1 MLWRREYWKT
11 HDFDNHIISLSYD
24 SSEKGKD
31 LLLIQEF
38 TINLPSAL
46 EKYLDDLKQAVA
58 AENPDSNSDSD
69 DEDEPFGQFGQKVLQ
84 PIVWE
89 RVLPPM
95 TLGKGYTKVSHK
107 LDALIFAFL
116 LEIGNPNDLA
126 SYNSRVVST
135 CTDQGTEFYV
145 AGAPAVDVEEMQRET
160 AALLNIPFAEQHQI
174 EDKAYVMQI
183 EDVFVVG
190 PSRNAPPA
198 VDAVAAPA
206 AEPTHVEE
214 QEVDAAQENLQRI
227 ARLYPNSFQTADL
240 KHVVDNALSEV
251 LGTMN
256 ALCLA
261 VNSIYNI
268 V

>member
-1 MLWRREYWKT
+1 MLARRQYWKV
-11 HDFDNHIISLSYD
+11 HEFDEHIVSLSYD

-46 EKYLDDLKQAVA
+46 EKYLDDLKRSAVA
-58 AENPDSNSDSD
+58 EDDGSD
-69 DEDEPFGQFGQKVLQ
+69 DGSDDGELFGQKRVLQ

-95 TLGKGYTKVSHK
+95 TLGKGFTKVSHK
-107 LDALIFAFL
+107 LDALLFAFL
-116 LEIGNPNDLA
+116 LEIGSPNDLA

-160 AALLNIPFAEQHQI
+160 AALLNIPFAEQHQL
-174 EDKAYVMQI
+174 EDQAYVMQI
-183 EDVFVVG
+183 EDVDMG
-190 PSRNAPPA
+190 PSRTEPPTVPA
-198 VDAVAAPA
+198 VAHLAV
-206 AEPTHVEE
+206 EPIHVEE

-227 ARLYPNSFQTADL
+227 TRLYPNAFQTADL

-251 LGTMN
+251 LETMST
-256 ALCLA
+256 LCLA
-261 VNSIYNI
+261 LNSI
-268 V
+268 